1 MTKRSDVVSIISFIW
16 EKFVQNMVRVVQD
29 VGEKIVVHVSSS

>member
-1 MTKRSDVVSIISFIW
+1 MISFIR

-29 VGEKIVVHVSSS
+29 VREEVVVHVSIS